1 MGRSVEL
8 SLKIPV
14 FHSWITKTTTG
25 RKRHYSIFQIMWL
38 VWLVWLLLFKTNRFF
53 VATWMRAV
61 ATVATLGVRA
71 AILARVTL
79 VMQLSR
85 SRPEFRIKKT

>member
-14 FHSWITKTTTG
+14 FRSWITKTTTG
-25 RKRHYSIFQIMWL
+25 RKRQYSTLQIMWL
-38 VWLVWLLLFKTNRFF
+38 VWLLWLLLLKTRRFF

-61 ATVATLGVRA
+61 ATVATLRTRA
-71 AILARVTL
+71 AILERVTL

-85 SRPEFRIKKT
+85 SQTVILIA